1 MKMSFLDYFDLGKL
15 GYTIFSNERQFSN
28 DQKNLQIARN
38 REDNAV
44 QRRVADLKTA
54 GLNPLLAAGQPASS
68 MAPIKVGGVPNI
80 PSNTFTSTQAML
92 DRKMTAQTIEN
103 TRASNNLLQAQAA
116 KTVAEKAEIEE
127 RTALVRAQTGSVGKT
142 AEYTQAQTA
151 LTNEDIALRVVQKAK
166 TVAETQNVSVVTA
179 MKELEKKINERDQK
193 IVEELGL
200 MRSPPSGITGQAT
213 QAFGAGNTVLNMV
226 KGASDAI
233 SAKVQDAYNKSKD
246 WIWSKIGGKK

>member
-1 MKMSFLDYFDLGKL
+1 
-15 GYTIFSNERQFSN
+15 
-28 DQKNLQIARN
+28 
-38 REDNAV
+38 
-44 QRRVADLKTA
+44 
-54 GLNPLLAAGQPASS
+54 

-92 DRKMTAQTIEN
+92 ERKMTAQTIEN
-103 TRASNNLLQAQAA
+103 AKASNNLLQAQAA
-116 KTVAEKAEIEE
+116 KTLAEKAETEE

-166 TVAETQNVSVVTA
+166 TIAETQNVSVVTA
-179 MKELEKKINERDQK
+179 LKELEKKINERDQK

-200 MRSPPSGITGQAT
+200 MRNPPSGVTGQAA
-213 QAFGAGNTVLNMV
+213 QGVSFGGTVANMV
-226 KGASDAI
+226 KGAKDAVT
-233 SAKVQDAYNKSKD
+233 ARVQDAYNKSKD